1 MTELALVA
9 ALAKRLP
16 RIGDDCA
23 IVPHGPEDLLFTT
36 DLLVEDV
43 HFRRAERTAADV
55 GYRALARSLSD
66 IAAMGGEPRWA
77 TVALALPPW
86 ATGRWVA
93 GFYDGL
99 IALAAQ
105 HRTEVVGGDFSRALA
120 LTADVMVCGT
130 APKGQALRRDRAR
143 PGDLIYVS
151 GPLGRGKWRFPPR
164 LALGQQLRK
173 LGATSCM
180 DLSDGL
186 SLDLHRLAVAS
197 RVAADLHTVPLARG
211 ASLSDGLHRG
221 EDYELLFT
229 LPPGAKPP
237 RLTHAIGR
245 ILRGQPGLVTYN
257 GGQVTPDGHDHFRSQ
272 PHPRTP

>member
-1 MTELALVA
+1 MTELSLVA

-23 IVPHGPEDLLFTT
+23 IVSHGGEDLLFTT

-43 HFRRAERTAADV
+43 HFRRTERTAADV

-66 IAAMGGEPRWA
+66 IAAMGGVPRWA

-86 ATGRWVA
+86 ATESWVA
-93 GFYDGL
+93 GFYRGML
-99 IALAAQ
+99 GLAARHQ
-105 HRTEVVGGDFSRALA
+105 TEIVGGDFSRAPA

-130 APKGQALRRDRAR
+130 VPVGEALRRDRAR
-143 PGDLIYVS
+143 PGDGIFVS
-151 GPLGRGKWRFPPR
+151 GPLGRGKWRFVPR
-164 LALGQQLRK
+164 LALGRQLRA

-186 SLDLHRLAVAS
+186 SLDLHRLAMAS
-197 RVAADLHTVPLARG
+197 QVSAELSRVPLARG
-211 ASLSDGLHRG
+211 ATWEEGLHRG

-229 LPPGAKPP
+229 LPAEVKPP
-237 RLTHAIGR
+237 RGAHEVGTIVRGKAGR
-245 ILRGQPGLVTYN
+245 VTYN
-257 GGQVTPDGHDHFRSQ
+257 GSLVTPDGHDHFRPQS
-272 PHPRTP
+272 